1 MGMTKAEF
9 EAQKQKNAGNA
20 AKQAEDTQVK
30 YYTDAINAAMGRGE
44 TSYQERTGNCSGN
57 VLTRVQAEFS
67 DWTITVSNMRTGCTI
82 RWS

>member
-9 EAQKQKNAGNA
+9 EAQKKKNAGAAANA
-20 AKQAEDTQVK
+20 AEDSQVK
-30 YYTDAINAAMGRGE
+30 YYVDAINAAMAKSE
-44 TSYQERTGNCSGN
+44 TSYQERTGNCKDN
-57 VLTRVQAEFS
+57 VLARVQAEFP

>member
-9 EAQKQKNAGNA
+9 EAQKNKTAANA
-20 AKQAEDTQVK
+20 AAAAEDAQVK
-30 YYTDAINAAMGRGE
+30 YFTDAINAAMGRGE
-44 TSYQERTGNCSGN
+44 TSFQERTRNCAGS